1 MTDDNRE
8 ELLALLE
15 RVGHQ
20 DDGEI
25 DLADTALLLGALDAP
40 DTDLAPYRRH
50 LEQVAADIAALAP
63 DPADVNK
70 RRDALRTVLYGTHGY
85 SGDQDTYDDQKNANL
100 LHVIDRRKGL
110 PVALGILCIHGAD
123 AVGWPLVG
131 LNFPGHFLLRLEA
144 GAERLVIDPFDE
156 CRSLEAAAIRS
167 RLKEI
172 LGEAAEF
179 QSDYFEPVSKRAIL
193 LRLQNNIKLR
203 ALKNEDPDRALR
215 VLDGMALVA
224 PHEEALF
231 NERAVLY
238 ARRGELNSA
247 IQTLSRFLDSNPPAE
262 DHRSMEALLKNLRAS
277 LN

>member
-1 MTDDNRE
+1 MTDDNSE
-8 ELLALLE
+8 EIQALLE

-20 DDGEI
+20 EDGEI
-25 DLADTALLLGALDAP
+25 DLADTALLLGALEMP
-40 DTDLAPYRRH
+40 ETDLVSYRRH
-50 LEQVAADIAALAP
+50 LDEIVADITALTP
-63 DPADVNK
+63 DSSHVNQ
-70 RRDALRTVLYGTHGY
+70 RLDALRSVLYETHGY
-85 SGDQDTYDDQKNANL
+85 SGDQETYDDLKNANL
-100 LHVIDRRKGL
+100 LHVIDRKKGL

-123 AVGWPLVG
+123 GAGWPVVG
-131 LNFPGHFLLRLEA
+131 LSFPGHFLLRLEA
-144 GAERLVIDPFDE
+144 GTERLVIDPFDD
-156 CRSLEAAAIRS
+156 CRSLDAAAIRS

-179 QSDYFEPVSKRAIL
+179 QSSYFEPVSKRAIL

-203 ALKNEDPDRALR
+203 ALQNDDPDRALL

-238 ARRGELNSA
+238 ARRGELNHA
-247 IQTLSRFLDSNPPAE
+247 IQTLSHFLDSHPPVD
-262 DHRSMEALLKNLRAS
+262 DHPNAEALLKNLRAS